1 MAGPGRGPE
10 RSDSRDEDMPHT
22 PPSAAEA
29 RRLLA
34 SRKIEKVVVLGA
46 NGTMGYGS
54 AALFTQAVPEVT
66 FLARTKAKA
75 EEGLGA
81 AIKQVRSPTVANG
94 AKIGSYDAD
103 LEAAVAEADL
113 VFEALTE
120 DFAVKREMF
129 DKVEKH
135 RRDDSIVA
143 TVTSGLS
150 INQLCEGRSESF
162 RRHFLGL
169 HFFNP
174 PNVIVGTELIAGDDT
189 DPEVVDFVE
198 AFSRIRLGR
207 EMIRTA
213 DTPAFAGNRVG
224 FKVLNESA
232 QLAEE
237 LGPVL
242 VDRLVGPYTGRAL
255 TPLATIDLV
264 GWDIHGA
271 IVENVYDN
279 TDDEAHEANK
289 LPAYMA
295 ALMEKGVL
303 GNKTGRGFF
312 YRDEDKKQHVLDPG
326 TGSYRPVSE
335 VVLPDL
341 SYIDDVS
348 ALYREGRYREGMQV
362 FLAAEGDEAAIA
374 RKVVAGY
381 VSYAFHRVG
390 EVTETIDGIDRIMGM
405 GFNWAPPSVL
415 VDTMGGAA
423 EAVGMIEKAGVPVP
437 PALEEAARTG
447 KPERF
452 FDHPRIN
459 TGRFFVAG

>member
-1 MAGPGRGPE
+1 MSSTPLSA
-10 RSDSRDEDMPHT
+10 SDI
-22 PPSAAEA
+22 

-34 SRKIEKVVVLGA
+34 TRKIEKVVVLGA

-81 AIKQVRSPTVANG
+81 AVKQVRSPTVASRSRV
-94 AKIGSYDAD
+94 GSYDDD
-103 LEAAVAEADL
+103 LEQAVAGADL

-120 DFAVKREMF
+120 DFAVKKDIF
-129 DKVEKH
+129 DKVEQL

-150 INQLCEGRSESF
+150 INALCEGRSDSF
-162 RRHFLGL
+162 RKNFLGL

-189 DPEVVDFVE
+189 DPEVVDFIE
-198 AFSRIRLGR
+198 AFSRVRLGR
-207 EMIRTA
+207 EMIRTH

-224 FKVLNESA
+224 FKVLNEAA

-242 VDRLVGPYTGRAL
+242 VDKLIGPYTGRAM

-264 GWDIHGA
+264 GWDIHRA
-271 IVENVYDN
+271 IVDNVYDN
-279 TDDEAHEANK
+279 TSDEAHATNK
-289 LPAYMA
+289 LPAYMDR
-295 ALMEKGVL
+295 LMEKGVL

-312 YRDEDKKQHVLDPG
+312 YKDDEKKQHVLDPA
-326 TGSYRPVSE
+326 TGDYSPVAD
-335 VVLPDL
+335 VKLPDL
-341 SYIDDVS
+341 SYIDEVS
-348 ALYREGRYREGMQV
+348 KLYAEGRYKEGMQV
-362 FLAAEGDEAAIA
+362 FLTADGDEAAIA
-374 RKVVAGY
+374 RKAIAGY

-390 EVTETIDGIDRIMGM
+390 EVTDTIDGIDRIMGM

-423 EAVGMIEKAGVPVP
+423 VAVDMIEKAGLPVP
-437 PALEEAARTG
+437 ANLDEAAKTG
-447 KPERF
+447 EPKRF
-452 FDHPRIN
+452 FDNPRIN
-459 TGRFFVAG
+459 VGKFFVAG

>member
-1 MAGPGRGPE
+1 MSG
-10 RSDSRDEDMPHT
+10 SN
-22 PPSAAEA
+22 PPSGAEV

-66 FLARTKAKA
+66 FLARTKPKA

-81 AIKQVRSPTVANG
+81 AIKQVRSPTVAS
-94 AKIGSYDAD
+94 ASKVGSYDAD
-103 LEAAVAEADL
+103 LEAAVSGADL
-113 VFEALTE
+113 IFEALTE
-120 DFAVKREMF
+120 DFAVKKDMF
-129 DKVEKH
+129 DKVDKY

-150 INQLCEGRSESF
+150 INSLCEGRSESF
-162 RRHFLGL
+162 RQHFLGL

-174 PNVIVGTELIAGDDT
+174 PNVIVGTELIAGDET
-189 DPEVVDFVE
+189 DPEVVDFID
-198 AFSRIRLGR
+198 AFSRVRLGR

-224 FKVLNESA
+224 FKVLNQAA
-232 QLAEE
+232 QLAEQ

-242 VDRLVGPYTGRAL
+242 VDRLVGPYTGRAM

-264 GWDIHGA
+264 GWDIHRA
-271 IVENVYDN
+271 IVDNVFEK
-279 TDDEAHEANK
+279 TDDEAHLANR
-289 LPAYMA
+289 LPGYMDR
-295 ALMEKGVL
+295 LMEKGVL

-312 YRDEDKKQHVLDPG
+312 YKDDDKKQHVLDPA
-326 TGSYRPVSE
+326 TGDYKPVSE

-341 SYIDDVS
+341 SYIDAVS
-348 ALYREGRYREGMQV
+348 TLYNEGRYREGMQV
-362 FLAAEGDEAAIA
+362 FLEAEGHEAGIA
-374 RKVVAGY
+374 RKMIAGY
-381 VSYAFHRVG
+381 ISYAFHRVG

-423 EAVGMIEKAGVPVP
+423 AAVEMISKAGVPVP
-437 PALEEAARTG
+437 ANLEEAAKTG
-447 KPERF
+447 EPKRF
-452 FDHPRIN
+452 FDNPRIN
-459 TGRFFVAG
+459 IGKFFVAG

>member
-1 MAGPGRGPE
+1 
-10 RSDSRDEDMPHT
+10 MPK
-22 PPSAAEA
+22 PPQSAADL

-34 SRKIEKVVVLGA
+34 SCKIEKVVVLGA

-66 FLARTKAKA
+66 FLARTKSKA

-81 AIKQVRSPTVANG
+81 AVKQVRSPTVASR
-94 AKIGSYDAD
+94 ARVGSYEQD
-103 LEAAVAEADL
+103 LAAAVAAADL

-120 DFAVKREMF
+120 DFAVKTEIF
-129 DKVEKH
+129 DQVEKH
-135 RRDDSIVA
+135 RRDEAIVA

-150 INQLCEGRSESF
+150 INALCEGRSESF
-162 RRHFLGL
+162 RRSFLGL

-174 PNVIVGTELIAGDDT
+174 PNVIVGTELIAGNDT
-189 DPEVVDFVE
+189 DSEVLDFVE
-198 AFSRIRLGR
+198 AFARVRLGR
-207 EMIRTA
+207 EVVRTA

-224 FKVLNESA
+224 FKVLNEAA
-232 QLAEE
+232 QLAAE

-242 VDRLVGPYTGRAL
+242 VDRLIGPYTGRAL

-264 GWDIHGA
+264 GWDIHRA
-271 IVENVYDN
+271 IVDNVYDH

-289 LPAYMA
+289 LPAYMEG
-295 ALMEKGVL
+295 LMEKGVL

-312 YRDEDKKQHVLDPG
+312 HRDEEKKKHALDPK
-326 TGSYRPVSE
+326 TGDYRPVSE

-341 SYIDDVS
+341 SYIDDVAS
-348 ALYREGRYREGMQV
+348 LYKEGRYAEGMQI
-362 FLAAEGDEAAIA
+362 FLGAEGDEAALA

-415 VDTMGGAA
+415 VDTMGGAVA
-423 EAVGMIEKAGVPVP
+423 AVEMIAKAGVPVP
-437 PALEEAARTG
+437 KILEEAAASG

-452 FDHPRIN
+452 FNHPRIN
-459 TGRFFVAG
+459 EGRFFVAG